1 MSYFSFENVTDGEL
15 WSIKAECNTTS
26 GVAQPFNLYASKG
39 LMHAPSRFHNDLI
52 MTNFSSPVTISQ
64 DVYDCSNGCVF
75 ALEAIGFDQASN
87 TASTAHVVVT
97 LNRQGNE
104 AVSFVDSSA
113 AASDAEHSSMGVYSI
128 VAIAVLAVVVIGCI
142 SRKKQAK
149 ADEENLLGRSR
160 TGTTSGA
167 QAMY

>member
-1 MSYFSFENVTDGEL
+1 M
-15 WSIKAECNTTS
+15 
-26 GVAQPFNLYASKG
+26 AQPFNLYASKG
-39 LMHAPSRFHNDLI
+39 LMHTPSRFHYDLI

-113 AASDAEHSSMGVYSI
+113 AVEHSSIGVYGI

-160 TGTTSGA
+160 TGSTSGA